1 MGQNLSDFGQTN
13 RFGQNYIPYDA
24 NAWRRLSQSYL
35 DHLFE
40 SDTKFL
46 NQNDLELLELERY
59 WNHRRKN
66 CNPIDANS
74 DRKRLMPISRTAL
87 SPDILSDRYSK
98 RPVWKNLSES
108 SHLTK
113 NNHYRYHSLAN
124 LAAFQPNRD
133 QLQSLQNDL
142 IRKSISNASQS
153 SSSPSNNQSLTPKRI
168 DQIRNYQSIP
178 KIEENL
184 SKDSYSINDSIANRS
199 SEKRSNRKFSTFDYL
214 EEPRRKF
221 QKEKISS
228 TTRIIDEPRLKSCF
242 RNSPTSSR
250 VISSSPSELSRIDV
264 VNQNLRSE
272 IKQLHRPSSSSEQ
285 SFENRHRKESYT
297 SNYRMQTI
305 NQSNTFES
313 NDSHRYDSNGDNDY
327 SIRRFPFHNDNHQ
340 LDPLVGH
347 VRFDDF
353 ETSDRSLSP
362 IHRSTKLLNGPISNK
377 SIQNDFSLNVLDRY
391 DGDHRKGFSK
401 NPNIFME
408 FFKILTVMLVLL
420 NVASIVWHCLYVHF
434 TSIRIKLGQQ
444 ING

>member
-228 TTRIIDEPRLKSCF
+228 TTKIIDEPRLKSCF

-340 LDPLVGH
+340 LYPLVGH

-353 ETSDRSLSP
+353 ETSDRSLSS